1 MCSASFVQYDGLVKR
16 LYPPNGLIDTDGD
29 DDTVDPLDE
38 VGRERRPTHI
48 DRPWV
53 LTNMISSADGA
64 TAVDGVSGA
73 LGGAGDR
80 AMFRAL
86 RGVADIVLAGAST
99 VRQERYRPASRH
111 DGMVERRRARGQ
123 ADRPRIA
130 VITASARLDETLPL
144 FQDPDDR
151 PIILTGTSA
160 DADRLT
166 HLRAVAEVI
175 VADDDSVAP
184 AWALARLHALG
195 AGVVLC
201 EGGPSLNGQ
210 FVAAGLIDEWNLTI
224 APMTVAGD
232 SPRAAVGPLPEG
244 PPPGMTLERVW
255 VDDEDFLFCR
265 WTRRTNPGP

>member
-1 MCSASFVQYDGLVKR
+1 MRFVQYAVRVKR

-29 DDTVDPLDE
+29 GVTVDPLDE
-38 VGRERRPTHI
+38 VGREPRSVDA

-86 RGVADIVLAGAST
+86 RGVADVVLAGAST
-99 VRQERYRPASRH
+99 IRQEQYRPAKRY
-111 DGMVERRRARGQ
+111 DEIVDRRRARGQ

-130 VITASARLDETLPL
+130 VITASARLDVTLPL
-144 FQDPDDR
+144 FEDPDDR
-151 PIILTGTSA
+151 PIILTAGSA
-160 DADRLT
+160 ADERLDRL
-166 HLRAVAEVI
+166 RSVAEVI
-175 VADDDSVAP
+175 VADGDSVAP
-184 AWALARLHALG
+184 AWALARLHDLG

-244 PPPGMTLERVW
+244 PPPGMALERVW
-255 VDDEDFLFCR
+255 VDDDDYLYCR
-265 WTRRTNPGP
+265 WTRRRNGS